1 MGHSRSLK
9 ITTLYVSSSYSS
21 SIVTKATCCIVS
33 QIKRDVCRKSRFLSR
48 ISTVMLTR
56 DSNFVCPSVCL
67 SRSGIVSQRLKVLSH
82 FLQHMHSHHSSFPII
97 KHLCIIP
104 TGLPTGAVNTGGVY
118 KFCDFLSNQ
127 PRSGT
132 NHGCHNVP
140 PVKNYPPQN
149 LCWRRAPRPPP
160 LRVSQICLSQPEIYA
175 SSRVKTSL
183 LILIVLT
190 LCVLLTR

>member
-1 MGHSRSLK
+1 MYVENRDFYRASAQSCWRA
-9 ITTLYVSSSYSS
+9 IVILYVH
-21 SIVTKATCCIVS
+21 
-33 QIKRDVCRKSRFLSR
+33 L
-48 ISTVMLTR
+48 
-56 DSNFVCPSVCL
+56 SVCHVPVL
-67 SRSGIVSQRLKVLSH
+67 YRNGLKYHRTFFSTCIA
-82 FLQHMHSHHSSFPII
+82 HHSSFPII

-132 NHGCHNVP
+132 NHGCHNVPP